1 MSFDFSIIQEYW
13 KLIISGIP
21 IILLIAFICAILGT
35 VIGLLCTLLRKSN
48 GILQK
53 IVDAYIDVFRGTPV
67 YVQLYVIYYGIPSL
81 FTGLMINSFTSCII
95 VFALNSGAYLTEIIR
110 SGVEA
115 IDRGQIEAA
124 KALGVTKKD
133 IAFDIIIPQAF
144 RNCLPAVV
152 NEFITLT
159 KETSVIS
166 VVGMHDMMY
175 YFMAVKNATY
185 KTFEGLL
192 IVFVA
197 YYIMNK
203 VLSFGGKWVERKLQ
217 YD

>member
-1 MSFDFSIIQEYW
+1 MHFRLEIIEEYW
-13 KLIISGIP
+13 QLILSGIP
-21 IILLIAFICAILGT
+21 TILTIALICALLGT
-35 VIGLLCTLLRKSN
+35 IIGLLCTLLRKSS
-48 GILQK
+48 K
-53 IVDAYIDVFRGTPV
+53 IGNAIVSAYIDIFRGTPV
-67 YVQLYVIYYGIPSL
+67 YVQLYFVYYGIPSL
-81 FTGLMINSFTSCII
+81 IEGFTINSFAACIF
-95 VFALNSGAYLTEIIR
+95 VFSMNSGSYLAEIIR

-124 KALGVTKKD
+124 KALGVKMKD

-144 RNCLPAVV
+144 RNCLPAVI

-175 YFMAVKNATY
+175 WFMAVKNITY
-185 KTFEGLL
+185 SSFEGLL
-192 IVFVA
+192 VVFIA

-203 VLSFGGKWVERKLQ
+203 VLSLGGKWVERKLA

>member
-1 MSFDFSIIQEYW
+1 MI
-13 KLIISGIP
+13 
-21 IILLIAFICAILGT
+21 
-35 VIGLLCTLLRKSN
+35 
-48 GILQK
+48 
-53 IVDAYIDVFRGTPV
+53 
-67 YVQLYVIYYGIPSL
+67 SL
-81 FTGLMINSFTSCII
+81 FHRRL
-95 VFALNSGAYLTEIIR
+95 
-110 SGVEA
+110 
-115 IDRGQIEAA
+115 
-124 KALGVTKKD
+124 
-133 IAFDIIIPQAF
+133 
-144 RNCLPAVV
+144 NCLPAVV

-185 KTFEGLL
+185 HSFEGLL

-203 VLSFGGKWVERKLQ
+203 ILSFGGKWVERKLQ

>member
-1 MSFDFSIIQEYW
+1 MSFDISIIQEYW
-13 KLIISGIP
+13 KLILSGIP
-21 IILLIAFICAILGT
+21 LILTLAFICAIFGT

-48 GILQK
+48 PILEK
-53 IVDAYIDVFRGTPV
+53 LVNGYIDIFRGTPV
-67 YVQLYVIYYGIPSL
+67 YVQLYVVYYGIPSL
-81 FTGLMINSFTSCII
+81 FSGLLIDSFVACIL
-95 VFALNSGAYLTEIIR
+95 VFSLNSGAYLSEIIR

-115 IDRGQIEAA
+115 IDKGQIETA
-124 KALGVTKKD
+124 KALGVKTKD

-185 KTFEGLL
+185 HSFEGLL

-203 VLSFGGKWVERKLQ
+203 ILSFGGKWVERKLQ

>member
-1 MSFDFSIIQEYW
+1 MSFDFGIIQEYW
-13 KLIISGIP
+13 QLILSGIP

-35 VIGLLCTLLRKSN
+35 VIGLLCTLLRKTN
-48 GILQK
+48 GIGQI
-53 IVDAYIDVFRGTPV
+53 IVSAYIDIFRGTPV
-67 YVQLYVIYYGIPSL
+67 YVQLYVVYYGIPSL
-81 FTGLMINSFTSCII
+81 FSGLNINSFAACII
-95 VFALNSGAYLTEIIR
+95 VFALNSGAYLSEIIR
-110 SGVEA
+110 AGVES

-124 KALGVTKKD
+124 KALGVKKKD

-185 KTFEGLL
+185 HSFEGLL
-192 IVFVA
+192 VVFIA

-203 VLSFGGKWVERKLQ
+203 ILSFGGKWVERKLQ

>member
-1 MSFDFSIIQEYW
+1 MHFRPEIIAEYW
-13 KLIISGIP
+13 KLIVSGIP
-21 IILLIAFICAILGT
+21 IILSLALICAIMGT
-35 VIGLLCTLLRKSN
+35 VLGLLCTLLRKSSN
-48 GILQK
+48 IGDK
-53 IVDAYIDVFRGTPV
+53 IVSAYIDIFRGTPV
-67 YVQLYVIYYGIPSL
+67 YVQLYVVYYGIPSL
-81 FTGLMINSFTSCII
+81 IEGFTINSFLACVI
-95 VFALNSGAYLTEIIR
+95 VFSLNSGSYLAEIIR

-115 IDRGQIEAA
+115 IDKGQIEAA
-124 KALGVTKKD
+124 KALGVKTKD

-144 RNCLPAVV
+144 RNCLPAVI

-175 YFMAVKNATY
+175 WFMAVKNITY
-185 KTFEGLL
+185 SSFEGLL
-192 IVFVA
+192 VVFIA

-203 VLSFGGKWVERKLQ
+203 ILSLGGKWVERKLQ